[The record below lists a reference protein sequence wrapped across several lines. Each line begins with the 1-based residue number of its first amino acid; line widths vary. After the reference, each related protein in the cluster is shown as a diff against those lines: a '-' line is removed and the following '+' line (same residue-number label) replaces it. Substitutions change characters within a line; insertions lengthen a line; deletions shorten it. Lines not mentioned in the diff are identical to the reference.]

1 MKLAVSSYNKD
12 IPSLTMFQINLE
24 KKTYSILDEKIL
36 NAPSFLIENDGYI
49 YTYSKEQICL
59 LSYKIINDK
68 LIEVDKL
75 MLPGVTLTHLVFSN
89 KHNRLYAASYADGS
103 YLMVDVN
110 KGKFSNLKYIYPD
123 IRPSKCHCV
132 FLNENEDIVNIIDI
146 EQDLIYQCDKDL
158 NLLNKIKLPEKSGP
172 RHGIYHNGFIYVVT
186 EYSNEVFVLDNKGNL
201 LQQISTIGE
210 YKDETYG
217 ATLLICN
224 NKLYASNR
232 GLETI
237 AVFDIKDNNLL
248 NFKEMINVYGK
259 HSRHMIKTKDGK
271 YIVTFNKNSHNIV
284 FIDINTKQSVL
295 EIPYLNVSCGVEITI
310 NYINI
315 TK

>member
-24 KKTYSILDEKIL
+24 KKTYSILDEKML

-59 LSYKIINDK
+59 LSYKIIDNK
-68 LIEVDKL
+68 LIEIDKL
-75 MLPGVTLTHLVFSN
+75 LLPGVTLTHLVFSK

-110 KGKFSNLKYIYPD
+110 KGKFSNLKYIYPE

-132 FLNENEDIVNIIDI
+132 FLNKNEDIVNIIDI

-172 RHGIYHNGFIYVVT
+172 RHGLYHNGFIYVVT
-186 EYSNEVFVLDNKGNL
+186 EYSNEVFVLDSKGNL

-224 NKLYASNR
+224 DKLYASNR

-259 HSRHMIKTKDGK
+259 HSRHMIKTNDEK
-271 YIVTFNKNSHNIV
+271 YIATFNKNSHNIV
-284 FIDINTKQSVL
+284 FININTKQNVL
-295 EIPYLNVSCGVEITI
+295 EIPYMNVSCGVEITI
-310 NYINI
+310 
-315 TK
+315 